1 MVERP
6 RRVTAGVARVAV
18 LQDELPERRRCGSD
32 ASPRVALV
40 EREVEATVV
49 EADDRV
55 VLSRDHVVEV
65 ARVHAHPF
73 LGLPAKPA
81 VLVDADVL
89 DAAALVV
96 VVVAVIAPAA
106 PASERVGTAFAVTA
120 DLVDAVVVR
129 IPGTETT
136 SGLRQAALEHA
147 HAT

>member
-96 VVVAVIAPAA
+96 VVVVAVIAPAA

-136 SGLRQAALEHA
+136 LGLR
-147 HAT
+147 